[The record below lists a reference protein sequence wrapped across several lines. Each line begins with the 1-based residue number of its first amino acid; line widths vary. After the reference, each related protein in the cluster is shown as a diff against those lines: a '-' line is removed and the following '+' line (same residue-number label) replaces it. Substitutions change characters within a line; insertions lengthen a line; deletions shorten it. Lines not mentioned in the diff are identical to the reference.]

1 MDTPPDLN
9 SDPLE
14 EDDDAE
20 GNEGA
25 QDVRRDPEED
35 GGQGESGADRAGEN
49 AHSARHG
56 KAAEKKTKDARVKG
70 IGFEPNPGASKNGRK
85 SKEQKADEKAAAD
98 IIVGELIN
106 GFTAKKDL
114 SRRLN
119 SKFKEL
125 LAKRKE
131 LYKCDALD
139 ALHDIAMMPITT
151 NALMNQVKF
160 LAAQLLAGP
169 LNEPGMS
176 MPAEGASTLRQL
188 NDEFA
193 KSAQRIRSV
202 RERVIEFE
210 QPMQLI
216 NGG

>member
-1 MDTPPDLN
+1 MDTPPGLN
-9 SDPLE
+9 SDFE
-14 EDDDAE
+14 GDDDAE
-20 GNEGA
+20 GNEGGRDLSGDQA
-25 QDVRRDPEED
+25 QDGR
-35 GGQGESGADRAGEN
+35 QGEGGADRAGEN
-49 AHSARHG
+49 AHVPSHR
-56 KAAEKKTKDARVKG
+56 KAAEKETKDARIKS
-70 IGFEPNPGASKNGRK
+70 IGFEPTIGASKNGRK
-85 SKEQKADEKAAAD
+85 SNQQKADEKAAAD
-98 IIVGELIN
+98 LIVGELIN

-125 LAKRKE
+125 LARRKE

-169 LNEPGMS
+169 LNDQTGM
-176 MPAEGASTLRQL
+176 MLPVEADRTLRQL

-210 QPMQLI
+210 PHEPKAI
-216 NGG
+216 N

>member
-20 GNEGA
+20 GNESGCDLSSDQA
-25 QDVRRDPEED
+25 QD
-35 GGQGESGADRAGEN
+35 GGQGEGGADRAGEN
-49 AHSARHG
+49 AHGARHR

-70 IGFEPNPGASKNGRK
+70 IGFDPNLGASKNGRK

-139 ALHDIAMMPITT
+139 ALHDIAMMPITS

-210 QPMQLI
+210 QPMQII